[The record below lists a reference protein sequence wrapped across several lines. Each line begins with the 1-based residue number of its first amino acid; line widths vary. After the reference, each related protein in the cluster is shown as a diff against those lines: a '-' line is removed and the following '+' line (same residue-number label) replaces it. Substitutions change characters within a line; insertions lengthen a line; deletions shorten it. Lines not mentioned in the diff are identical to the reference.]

1 MTVQPKRVRVTGI
14 RFDEPTHTLMMGST
28 VTLQPIIAPDDATVK
43 NLTWVSS
50 DEQTATVS
58 RTGIVT
64 ALSVGETTITA
75 TTVDGGY
82 SAEIKIIVTAAAQLG
97 DVNGDGYIDAAD
109 ALLCLRASVGLITL
123 TPEQEAAADVNH
135 DGLIDAGDAILILRY
150 DARLIPSLN

>member
-1 MTVQPKRVRVTGI
+1 MTVQPERVRVTGI

-82 SAEIKIIVTAAAQLG
+82 SAG
-97 DVNGDGYIDAAD
+97 CG
-109 ALLCLRASVGLITL
+109 
-123 TPEQEAAADVNH
+123 
-135 DGLIDAGDAILILRY
+135 
-150 DARLIPSLN
+150 

>member
-1 MTVQPKRVRVTGI
+1 MIRLEAGLTVEAVLAGLAGGSYTVTDANGAALSSGALVGTGAVVTG
-14 RFDEPTHTLMMGST
+14 
-28 VTLQPIIAPDDATVK
+28 
-43 NLTWVSS
+43 
-50 DEQTATVS
+50 TA
-58 RTGIVT
+58 
-64 ALSVGETTITA
+64 AGETVRC
-75 TTVDGGY
+75 TV
-82 SAEIKIIVTAAAQLG
+82 VVCG

>member
-1 MTVQPKRVRVTGI
+1 MLRRE
-14 RFDEPTHTLMMGST
+14 RNETH
-28 VTLQPIIAPDDATVK
+28 
-43 NLTWVSS
+43 
-50 DEQTATVS
+50 
-58 RTGIVT
+58 
-64 ALSVGETTITA
+64 
-75 TTVDGGY
+75 GGAQ
-82 SAEIKIIVTAAAQLG
+82 AEQLG